1 MTQAMFPA
9 ILNGRALKGPGYR
22 VSGSNR
28 HLRTGLPSN
37 RGPEGAFET
46 VPEDNA
52 ILQRVARREDGS
64 TEEMISHFG
73 NLVWAIVRKFSFDD
87 AESEDAAQE
96 IFIEIWK
103 HAPRFDPEL
112 AKSAT
117 FVAMIARRRMID
129 RIRRQKTRITT
140 SQSSDPQD
148 PVDGRTATKSESL
161 VDETNDT
168 LRAFSR
174 LRPEHQQV
182 LKLSIHHGQTHEQ
195 IALTTGLPLGT
206 VKTHAR
212 RGLMQ
217 LRELLNPAME
227 PSSSPVAGGAS

>member
-1 MTQAMFPA
+1 M
-9 ILNGRALKGPGYR
+9 
-22 VSGSNR
+22 
-28 HLRTGLPSN
+28 
-37 RGPEGAFET
+37 PEGVFET

-103 HAPRFDPEL
+103 HAPRFDPAL

-140 SQSSDPQD
+140 TPSSDHHD
-148 PVDGRTATKSESL
+148 PVSGRATTEPEPMA
-161 VDETNDT
+161 DETSDT
-168 LRAFSR
+168 LKAFNR

-217 LRELLNPAME
+217 LRELLNTAME